1 MTDSG
6 LSRFQRTHPALA
18 REAAQGHVDAS
29 HGGVLDSTCERCVS
43 LAAALGLDIAARH
56 HTRRVH

>member
-6 LSRFQRTHPALA
+6 LSRFQRTHLALA
-18 REAAQGHVDAS
+18 REAAQVHVAS
-29 HGGVLDSTCERCVS
+29 VHGDTLDSDCERCVA
-43 LAAALGLDIAARH
+43 LAAALGLDIVHRH